1 MPCHPTPRAAAPV
14 FALARRP
21 RTLARYAPLAH
32 YSALLGSL
40 ASVVVRVTW
49 TRLVVVDLVVWTLV
63 SVLGREPA
71 PGSRGTVGAAGGAAL
86 AEVVECDVA
95 AETGAGGAGFAAAD
109 EVAAAATDDTKG
121 FAEEVAAAATDD
133 TKGFAEEVAAAAGAA
148 ALVLAAT
155 ATRLA
160 MPVPVDLG
168 ATGLDCATLRAP
180 EYNDGCMS
188 GERLKSAKL
197 LHAAVQSSS

>member
-121 FAEEVAAAATDD
+121 FAEEVAAAA
-133 TKGFAEEVAAAAGAA
+133 GAA